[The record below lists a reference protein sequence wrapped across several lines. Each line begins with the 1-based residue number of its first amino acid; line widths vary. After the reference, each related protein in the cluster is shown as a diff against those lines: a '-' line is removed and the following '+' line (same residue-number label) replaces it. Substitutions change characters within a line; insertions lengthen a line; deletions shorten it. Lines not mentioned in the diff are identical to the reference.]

1 MFFIEKI
8 KWEIYTKQYI
18 RYRKKTKA
26 EKKKQKQKQQQRNGE
41 EKNDFKI

>member
-8 KWEIYTKQYI
+8 KWEIYPKQYI
-18 RYRKKTKA
+18 RYKKKTKA
-26 EKKKQKQKQQQRNGE
+26 KKKQQQQQQQQRNGE